1 MRINQKEAGVYI
13 GIGIFFILVFM
24 NSTKK
29 VELNEVSSQKPNT
42 LSFDHSSLP
51 SPLQPPSRLKE
62 NEPLPKNNIRKT
74 SLNGLNVNF
83 MHRFE

>member
-1 MRINQKEAGVYI
+1 MKITQKEAVYI
-13 GIGIFFILVFM
+13 GIGVFFVLVFL

-62 NEPLPKNNIRKT
+62 NEPLPQNNIKKT
-74 SLNGLNVNF
+74 NLNGVNF
-83 MHRFE
+83 MPRFE

>member
-1 MRINQKEAGVYI
+1 MITQKEAVYI
-13 GIGIFFILVFM
+13 GIGVFFILVFL

-51 SPLQPPSRLKE
+51 SPLQPPVRLKE
-62 NEPLPKNNIRKT
+62 NEPLPKNNIKKT
-74 SLNGLNVNF
+74 NLNGVNF
-83 MHRFE
+83 MPRFE